1 MKAFQYYV
9 SLLFFFVL
17 YLLLSIAYCYQKFK
31 TLLVVKENDQRK
43 KLKSTRMIEKKSI
56 SHISEYAYQKQFSSS
71 EHKILIS
78 LEMKFM
84 IHLFS
89 FFNKMTS
96 LNLELFLTM
105 AINVKKK
112 IVTNYLRNFKL
123 KLILGDFMIVMA
135 HSCFLFY

>member
-1 MKAFQYYV
+1 MIFYVYDIMLFMKAFQYYV

-56 SHISEYAYQKQFSSS
+56 SHLSEYAYQKQFSSS

-89 FFNKMTS
+89 F
-96 LNLELFLTM
+96 
-105 AINVKKK
+105 V
-112 IVTNYLRNFKL
+112 
-123 KLILGDFMIVMA
+123 IL
-135 HSCFLFY
+135 